1 MTYYKELIGEYI
13 GTFILVLFGCGAV
26 ASAVLL
32 DAFGSLLEVAII
44 WGVGVAIAIF
54 SVRNICPAH
63 LNPAVSAA
71 MALFGSFSIK
81 KLPLYITSQFLGAF
95 SAAALLYFIFGD
107 TISDFEQTNSIV
119 RGSIESMK
127 TAQMFGEFF
136 PNPEFASKISITAL
150 QAMALEAIGTFILVF
165 VIFRLTEKEEQTDNL
180 TPILIGLTVTLIICL
195 VAPYTQAGINP
206 ARDFGP
212 RLFAYLSGWGDA
224 AFPTAPFSF
233 FTVYILGPILGGIA
247 AGGLNKLMT

>member
-119 RGSIESMK
+119 RGSIKSMK

-136 PNPEFASKISITAL
+136 PNPAFASKISITAL
-150 QAMALEAIGTFILVF
+150 QAMALEAIGTFILIF
-165 VIFRLTEKEEQTDNL
+165 VIFRLTEKEEQADNL

-224 AFPTAPFSF
+224 AFPAAPFSF

-247 AGGLNKLMT
+247 AGGLNKLIT